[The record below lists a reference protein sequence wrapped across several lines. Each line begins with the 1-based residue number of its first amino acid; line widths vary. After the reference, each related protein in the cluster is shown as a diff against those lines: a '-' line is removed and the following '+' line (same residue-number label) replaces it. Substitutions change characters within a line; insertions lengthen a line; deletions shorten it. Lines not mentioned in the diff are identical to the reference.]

1 MIYLDSFI
9 LVLIFRFT
17 IDFYLMISCGFHI
30 LTYCLF
36 SVSDFLMLS
45 DDFIFGF

>member
-1 MIYLDSFI
+1 
-9 LVLIFRFT
+9 
-17 IDFYLMISCGFHI
+17 MISCGFHI

-36 SVSDFLMLS
+36 SVSDFLLLS